1 MSGAPDAAELNVSGN
16 DVQRTRAWTGLYV
29 VVGGDIVIGF
39 GAIVAVVRMAN
50 DSGRQAAMVSV
61 LTSAFTAIATMT
73 TAYFGIRSMS
83 NTAQSSIAGAAS
95 GASSNPPPQPQTESL
110 SGPEPDPSPSPTHA
124 SDPGS
129 VDGTASGSAAALS
142 EDANDTT
149 GDSGGLG
156 LQEAVEGIDMALA
169 ATKKAAQASQTAHE
183 IAAEKQAQLKASVK
197 KIHIRKK

>member
-1 MSGAPDAAELNVSGN
+1 
-16 DVQRTRAWTGLYV
+16 
-29 VVGGDIVIGF
+29 
-39 GAIVAVVRMAN
+39 
-50 DSGRQAAMVSV
+50 
-61 LTSAFTAIATMT
+61 
-73 TAYFGIRSMS
+73 
-83 NTAQSSIAGAAS
+83 
-95 GASSNPPPQPQTESL
+95 
-110 SGPEPDPSPSPTHA
+110 
-124 SDPGS
+124 